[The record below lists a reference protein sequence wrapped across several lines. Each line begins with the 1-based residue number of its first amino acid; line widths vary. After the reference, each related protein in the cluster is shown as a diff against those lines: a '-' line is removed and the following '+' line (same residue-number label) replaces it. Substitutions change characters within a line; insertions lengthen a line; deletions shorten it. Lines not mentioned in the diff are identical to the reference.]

1 MEREV
6 FSKIIRP
13 HAMTTRVEVLCDKQ
27 GEKMMTTDYTAAMD
41 TQPLATV
48 AAAQAQ
54 PPTYRMDVRFTGSG
68 SEYFRIWI
76 VNVLLLL
83 VTLGLYW
90 PWAKARRLRYFY
102 ANTVVGEHP
111 LVFHGQ
117 GSSMFKGFLLVLAL
131 FGAYTLAT
139 NTSLTATVI
148 AVSAIGVLWPALFQ
162 RSMRF
167 RLGNTS
173 WRGLRMRFTGTV
185 RDAYLAL
192 APMVVVGVFGVVSP
206 LLQKQLAYN
215 KQWIL
220 WLAVASG
227 LVSMVV
233 LPIAFWRLKGYQHR
247 NFGWGPL
254 QTELRLPLR
263 SLYMLGAKAVGFFV
277 LMVGAMMVMGWSMGV
292 VKSETM
298 RGPVMAVMFFAI
310 VALFV
315 ILLPTAWAFTTSRWQ
330 NLLWSA
336 TENDVVR
343 FSSQLRAV
351 ALLKVTLLNGLFLVL
366 TLGLYWPFAVV
377 AKTRLRVQAL
387 SLEFTADPD
396 TLVALAAV
404 DGGGAVGDAAADFLG
419 VDVGL

>member
-117 GSSMFKGFLLVLAL
+117 GSSMFKGYAFVMAFVVVSSIAQKQGEVAAMAATGAFLAL
-131 FGAYTLAT
+131 WPWLLCV
-139 NTSLTATVI
+139 SL
-148 AVSAIGVLWPALFQ
+148 
-162 RSMRF
+162 RF

-173 WRGLRMRFTGTV
+173 WQGVRFGFKGTPKG
-185 RDAYLAL
+185 AYATFVLVAVFAAVL
-192 APMVVVGVFGVVSP
+192 FVLGDVVVRRFRWHFGDAMEMVKFIYGVWAVCA
-206 LLQKQLAYN
+206 LLVLPAWYYQVKKYQHAHYAWGDVQTRFDGSLGLFYRV
-215 KQWIL
+215 L
-220 WLAVASG
+220 LRFAVA
-227 LVSMVV
+227 
-233 LPIAFWRLKGYQHR
+233 
-247 NFGWGPL
+247 
-254 QTELRLPLR
+254 
-263 SLYMLGAKAVGFFV
+263 
-277 LMVGAMMVMGWSMGV
+277 
-292 VKSETM
+292 
-298 RGPVMAVMFFAI
+298 
-310 VALFV
+310 
-315 ILLPTAWAFTTSRWQ
+315 
-330 NLLWSA
+330 
-336 TENDVVR
+336 
-343 FSSQLRAV
+343 FSIGV
-351 ALLKVTLLNGLFLVL
+351 ALLLLINAKEWKTVVFFGWVGLLIALLVYPPVLLYNFVWSHTVADGLRFEARMRPGLLAARYALNALLLPL

-377 AKTRLRVQAL
+377 ALARLRLESVTVFTEWDPAETIAQAMPRRG
-387 SLEFTADPD
+387 E
-396 TLVALAAV
+396 
-404 DGGGAVGDAAADFLG
+404 AVGEAAADLLG
-419 VDVGL
+419 VDFGM